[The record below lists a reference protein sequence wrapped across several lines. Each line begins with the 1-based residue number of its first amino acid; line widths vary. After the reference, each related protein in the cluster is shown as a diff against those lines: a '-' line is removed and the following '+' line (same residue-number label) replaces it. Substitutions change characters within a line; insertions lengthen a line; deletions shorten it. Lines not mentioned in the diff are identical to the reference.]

1 MVTTSAVIPIK
12 QLTDAKQRLSGLL
25 SAEERK
31 TLFTAMVEDVLTSV
45 EACTAIDQI
54 VVVTDD
60 QEVAELTAGFGGQVR
75 PEPDKPGLIEAVTE
89 TGLQLA
95 AEGIDCMV
103 FLPGDVPLVTP
114 DELEVVLEG
123 FGLSGQAEF
132 LIVPATDLGG
142 SNCVAVSPPDCMV
155 YGFGEDSFRRHLAIA
170 NDRGID
176 PQVARLPGL
185 GLDIDT
191 PEDLKALLDQV
202 DADSRDGQ
210 ESGREYST
218 VRFLVS
224 SGIAER
230 LESLG
235 LSGTDAIHGS

>member
-12 QLTDAKQRLSGLL
+12 QLAEAKQRLSGLL
-25 SAEERK
+25 NAEERK
-31 TLFTAMVEDVLTSV
+31 TLFTAMVSDVLTAV
-45 EACTAIDQI
+45 EACTAIDRI

-60 QEVAELTAGFGGQVR
+60 EEVAELAAGFGAECR
-75 PEPDKPGLIEAVTE
+75 PEPEVPGLIEAVTE
-89 TGLQLA
+89 SGRQLA
-95 AEGIDCMV
+95 AEGVDCMV
-103 FLPGDVPLVTP
+103 FLPGDVPLVSP

-123 FGLSGQAEF
+123 FGLADQSEF
-132 LIVPATDLGG
+132 LIVPASDLGG

-155 YGFGEDSFRRHLAIA
+155 YGFGEDSFRRHLGLAKEQ
-170 NDRGID
+170 GID
-176 PQVARLPGL
+176 PQVAKLPGL

-191 PEDLKALLDQV
+191 PDDLKALLEQV
-202 DADSRDGQ
+202 AANARDGQ

-230 LESLG
+230 LESG
-235 LSGTDAIHGS
+235 APEDQGK